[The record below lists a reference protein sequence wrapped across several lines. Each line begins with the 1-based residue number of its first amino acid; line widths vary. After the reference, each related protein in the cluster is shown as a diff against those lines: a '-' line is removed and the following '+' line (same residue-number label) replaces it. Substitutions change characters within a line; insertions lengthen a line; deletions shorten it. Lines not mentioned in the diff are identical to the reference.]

1 MLANQVRV
9 SFEVYP
15 PRDQN
20 SGESL
25 ESSILELAKLDPTFI
40 SVTFGAGGS
49 STKNSLAVLK
59 FILQNTQAAA
69 LAHLTCV
76 GHSFLETKDLV
87 NQFMDEGISDFLAL
101 RGDPQPG
108 MPSEPKGELKSS
120 SELVQLISQVH
131 RERGNDRSDLNVAV
145 ATFPNGHPDSDSIAQ
160 DIQALLA
167 KQNAGA
173 DYAITQLF
181 FFAADYVNFV
191 KLAREAGVTIPILP
205 GIMPV
210 TSMQRLHR
218 VIELTGEKNP
228 EELAKL
234 LSVDSKEQAKDAG
247 IDWAANLVTELVEA
261 GAPGVHLY
269 AFNQHESVTQV
280 LQRAG
285 IR

>member
-87 NQFMDEGISDFLAL
+87 SQFMDEGISDFLAL

-131 RERGNDRSDLNVAV
+131 KERGNNRSDLNVAV
-145 ATFPNGHPDSDSIAQ
+145 AAFPNGHPDSDSIAQ

-167 KQNAGA
+167 KQSSGA

-181 FFAADYVNFV
+181 FFASDYVNFV

-228 EELAKL
+228 EELASL
-234 LSVDSKEQAKDAG
+234 LSVESKEQAKQAG

>member
-1 MLANQVRV
+1 M
-9 SFEVYP
+9 
-15 PRDQN
+15 
-20 SGESL
+20 
-25 ESSILELAKLDPTFI
+25 DPTFI

-49 STKNSLAVLK
+49 STKNSLEVLK
-59 FILQNTQAAA
+59 FILKNTQAAA

-76 GHSFLETKDLV
+76 GHSFLETKELV

-108 MPSEPKGELKSS
+108 MPVEPKGELKTS

-131 RERGNDRSDLNVAV
+131 KERGNNRSDLHVAV

-167 KQNAGA
+167 KQSAGA

-181 FFAADYVNFV
+181 FFAADYVAFV

-210 TSMQRLHR
+210 TSMQRLNR
-218 VIELTGEKNP
+218 VLELTGEKNP
-228 EELAKL
+228 EALANQ
-234 LSVDSKEQAKDAG
+234 LSVSSKEDAKQAG
-247 IDWAANLVTELVEA
+247 IDWAANLVSELVDK

>member
-1 MLANQVRV
+1 LTGEIRV

-25 ESSILELAKLDPTFI
+25 ESSILELAKLNPEFI

-59 FILQNTQAAA
+59 FILENTSASA

-76 GHSFLETKDLV
+76 GHSFLETKALV
-87 NQFMDEGISDFLAL
+87 NEFMDEGITDFLAL
-101 RGDPQPG
+101 RGDPQAG

-131 RERGNDRSDLNVAV
+131 QERGNSRSDLKVAV

-167 KQNAGA
+167 KQSAGA

-181 FFAADYVNFV
+181 FFAKDYVAFV
-191 KLAREAGVTIPILP
+191 KRAREAGVRIPILP

-210 TSMQRLHR
+210 TSMQRLNR

-228 EELAKL
+228 EALAKL
-234 LSVDSKEQAKDAG
+234 LSVGSKEDAKQSG

>member
-1 MLANQVRV
+1 M
-9 SFEVYP
+9 
-15 PRDQN
+15 
-20 SGESL
+20 
-25 ESSILELAKLDPTFI
+25 DPTFI

-49 STKNSLAVLK
+49 STKNSLDVLK
-59 FILQNTQAAA
+59 FILQNTRAAA

-76 GHSFLETKDLV
+76 GHSFLETKALV
-87 NQFMDEGISDFLAL
+87 NEFMDEGISDFLAL

-108 MPSEPKGELKSS
+108 MPIDPKGELKSS

-131 RERGNDRSDLNVAV
+131 KDRGNSRSALNVAV

-181 FFAADYVNFV
+181 FFAADYVAFV
-191 KLAREAGVTIPILP
+191 KRAREAGVSIPILP

-210 TSMQRLHR
+210 TSMQRLNR

-228 EELAKL
+228 EALAKL
-234 LSVDSKEQAKDAG
+234 LSVSSKEDAKQSG

-280 LQRAG
+280 LQKSG

>member
-20 SGESL
+20 SGQSL

-59 FILQNTQAAA
+59 FILQNTPAAA

-131 RERGNDRSDLNVAV
+131 GERGNVRSDLNVAV

-218 VIELTGEKNP
+218 VIELTGEENP
-228 EELAKL
+228 EELARL
-234 LSVDSKEQAKDAG
+234 LSVDSKEQAKQAG

>member
-1 MLANQVRV
+1 LTEQVRV

-25 ESSILELAKLDPTFI
+25 ESSILELAKMDPTFI

-49 STKNSLAVLK
+49 STKNSLEVLK

-76 GHSFLETKDLV
+76 GHSFLETKALV
-87 NQFMDEGISDFLAL
+87 SQFMDEGISDFLAL

-108 MPSEPKGELKSS
+108 MALEPKGELKSS

-131 RERGNDRSDLNVAV
+131 KDRGNSRSALNVAV

-160 DIQALLA
+160 DVQALLA

-181 FFAADYVNFV
+181 FFAADYLAFV

-210 TSMQRLHR
+210 TSMQRLRR
-218 VIELTGEKNP
+218 VLELTGEKNP
-228 EELAKL
+228 EALANN
-234 LSVDSKEQAKDAG
+234 LSVTSKEDAKQAG
-247 IDWAANLVTELVEA
+247 INWAANLALELVEQ

-269 AFNQHESVTQV
+269 AFNQHESVVQV

-285 IR
+285 LR

>member
-1 MLANQVRV
+1 MTGEIRV

-25 ESSILELAKLDPTFI
+25 ESSILELAKLNPEFI

-59 FILQNTQAAA
+59 FILENTSASA

-76 GHSFLETKDLV
+76 GHSFLETKALV
-87 NQFMDEGISDFLAL
+87 NEFMDEGITDFLAL
-101 RGDPQPG
+101 RGDPQAG

-131 RERGNDRSDLNVAV
+131 QERGNSRSDLKVAV
-145 ATFPNGHPDSDSIAQ
+145 ATFPNGHPDSDSIGQ

-167 KQNAGA
+167 KQSAGA

-181 FFAADYVNFV
+181 FFAADYVAFV
-191 KLAREAGVTIPILP
+191 KRAREAGVSIPILP

-210 TSMQRLHR
+210 TSMQRLNR

-228 EELAKL
+228 EALAKL
-234 LSVDSKEQAKDAG
+234 LSVSSKEDAKQSG
-247 IDWAANLVTELVEA
+247 IDWAANLVTELVDA

>member
-1 MLANQVRV
+1 M
-9 SFEVYP
+9 
-15 PRDQN
+15 
-20 SGESL
+20 
-25 ESSILELAKLDPTFI
+25 DPTFI

-49 STKNSLAVLK
+49 STKNSLEVLK
-59 FILQNTQAAA
+59 FILKNTQSAA

-76 GHSFLETKDLV
+76 GHSFLETKELV

-101 RGDPQPG
+101 RGDLQPG
-108 MPSEPKGELKSS
+108 ISVEPKGELRTS

-131 RERGNDRSDLNVAV
+131 NDRGNIRSALKVAV

-160 DIQALLA
+160 DVQALLA

-181 FFAADYVNFV
+181 FFAADYVAFV
-191 KLAREAGVTIPILP
+191 RLAREAGVTIPILP
-205 GIMPV
+205 GIMPD
-210 TSMQRLHR
+210 TTMQRLNR
-218 VIELTGEKNP
+218 VLELTGEKNP
-228 EELAKL
+228 EDLAKQL
-234 LSVDSKEQAKDAG
+234 GVTSKEDATQAG
-247 IDWAANLVTELVEA
+247 IDWAANLVSELVDE

>member
-1 MLANQVRV
+1 MANQVRV

-20 SGESL
+20 SGQSL

>member
-1 MLANQVRV
+1 MSNQVRV

-25 ESSILELAKLDPTFI
+25 ETSIIELAKMDPTFI

-49 STKNSLAVLK
+49 STKNSLEVLK
-59 FILQNTQAAA
+59 FILKNTQAAA
-69 LAHLTCV
+69 LGHLTCV
-76 GHSFLETKDLV
+76 GHSFLETKALV
-87 NQFMDEGISDFLAL
+87 SQFMDEGITDFLAL

-108 MPSEPKGELKSS
+108 MPVEPKGELKTS

-131 RERGNDRSDLNVAV
+131 KERGNSRSELNVAV
-145 ATFPNGHPDSDSIAQ
+145 ATFPNGHPDSDSISQ

-173 DYAITQLF
+173 DYAITQVF
-181 FFAADYVNFV
+181 FFAADYVKFV
-191 KLAREAGVTIPILP
+191 KLAKDAGVTIPILP

-210 TSMQRLHR
+210 TSMQRLNR

-228 EELAKL
+228 EALAAL
-234 LSVDSKEQAKDAG
+234 LSVTAKDDAKQAG
-247 IDWAANLVTELVEA
+247 IDWAANLVSELVNE

>member
-20 SGESL
+20 SGQSL

-59 FILQNTQAAA
+59 FILQNTLAAA

-101 RGDPQPG
+101 RGDPRPG

-181 FFAADYVNFV
+181 FFAADYVSFV

>member
-1 MLANQVRV
+1 MTNQVQV

-15 PRDQN
+15 PRGQN

-25 ESSILELAKLDPTFI
+25 ESSIIELAKMDPTFI

-49 STKNSLAVLK
+49 STKNSLEVLK
-59 FILQNTQAAA
+59 FILKNTQSAA

-76 GHSFLETKDLV
+76 GHSFLETKELV

-101 RGDPQPG
+101 RGDLQPG
-108 MPSEPKGELKSS
+108 IPVEPKGELRTS

-131 RERGNDRSDLNVAV
+131 NDRGNIRSALKVAV

-160 DIQALLA
+160 DVQALLA

-181 FFAADYVNFV
+181 FFAADYVAFV
-191 KLAREAGVTIPILP
+191 RLAREAGVTIPILP

-210 TSMQRLHR
+210 TSMQRLNR
-218 VIELTGEKNP
+218 VLELTGEKNP
-228 EELAKL
+228 EDLAKQL
-234 LSVDSKEQAKDAG
+234 GVTSKEDATQAG
-247 IDWAANLVTELVEA
+247 IDWAANLVSELVDE

-280 LQRAG
+280 LQRSG

>member
-1 MLANQVRV
+1 MLTNQVQV

-15 PRDQN
+15 PRGQN

-25 ESSILELAKLDPTFI
+25 ESSIIELAKMDPTFI

-49 STKNSLAVLK
+49 STKNSLEVLK
-59 FILQNTQAAA
+59 FILKNTQSAA

-76 GHSFLETKDLV
+76 GHSFLETKELV

-101 RGDPQPG
+101 RGDLQPG
-108 MPSEPKGELKSS
+108 IPVEPKGELRTS

-131 RERGNDRSDLNVAV
+131 NDRGNIRSALKVAV

-160 DIQALLA
+160 DVQALLA

-181 FFAADYVNFV
+181 FFAADYVAFV
-191 KLAREAGVTIPILP
+191 RLAREAGVTIPILP

-210 TSMQRLHR
+210 TSMQRLNR
-218 VIELTGEKNP
+218 VLELTGEKNP
-228 EELAKL
+228 EDLAKQL
-234 LSVDSKEQAKDAG
+234 GVTSKEDATQAG
-247 IDWAANLVTELVEA
+247 IDWAANLVSELVDE

>member
-1 MLANQVRV
+1 MNSQVRV

-25 ESSILELAKLDPTFI
+25 ESSIIELAKMDPSFI

-49 STKNSLAVLK
+49 STKNSLEVLK
-59 FILQNTQAAA
+59 FILKNTQASA

-76 GHSFLETKDLV
+76 GHSFLETQALV

-101 RGDPQPG
+101 RGDPPPG
-108 MPSEPKGELKSS
+108 MPIEPKGELKTS

-131 RERGNDRSDLNVAV
+131 KDRGNSRSSLNVAV

-160 DIQALLA
+160 DIQALLS

-181 FFAADYVNFV
+181 FFAADYVAFV
-191 KLAREAGVTIPILP
+191 KLAREAGVIIPILP

-210 TSMQRLHR
+210 TSMQRLNR
-218 VIELTGEKNP
+218 VLELTGEKNP
-228 EELAKL
+228 EALARQL
-234 LSVDSKEQAKDAG
+234 AVSSKEEAKQAG
-247 IDWAANLVTELVEA
+247 IEWAANLLVELVEE

-280 LQRAG
+280 LNRAG

>member
-1 MLANQVRV
+1 LTGEIRV

-25 ESSILELAKLDPTFI
+25 ESSILELAKLNPEFI

-59 FILQNTQAAA
+59 FILEKTSASA

-76 GHSFLETKDLV
+76 GHSFLETKALV
-87 NQFMDEGISDFLAL
+87 NEFMDEGITDFLAL
-101 RGDPQPG
+101 RGDPQAG

-131 RERGNDRSDLNVAV
+131 KERGNSRSDLKVAV

-167 KQNAGA
+167 KQSAGA

-181 FFAADYVNFV
+181 FFAKDYVAFV
-191 KLAREAGVTIPILP
+191 KRAREAGVRIPILP

-210 TSMQRLHR
+210 TSMQRLNR

-228 EELAKL
+228 EALAKL
-234 LSVDSKEQAKDAG
+234 LSVGSKEDAKQSG

>member
-1 MLANQVRV
+1 MTGEIRV

-25 ESSILELAKLDPTFI
+25 ESSILELAKLNPEFI

-59 FILQNTQAAA
+59 FILENTSASA

-76 GHSFLETKDLV
+76 GHSFLETKALV
-87 NQFMDEGISDFLAL
+87 NEFMDEGITDFLAL
-101 RGDPQPG
+101 RGDPQAG

-131 RERGNDRSDLNVAV
+131 QERGNSRSDLKVAV

-167 KQNAGA
+167 KQSAGA

-181 FFAADYVNFV
+181 FFAKDYVAFV
-191 KLAREAGVTIPILP
+191 KRAREAGVRIPILP

-210 TSMQRLHR
+210 TSMQRLNR

-228 EELAKL
+228 EALAKL
-234 LSVDSKEQAKDAG
+234 LSVGSKEDAKQSG

>member
-1 MLANQVRV
+1 MLTNQVQV

-15 PRDQN
+15 PRGQN

-25 ESSILELAKLDPTFI
+25 ESSIIELAKMDPTFI

-49 STKNSLAVLK
+49 STKNSLEVLK
-59 FILQNTQAAA
+59 FILKNTQSAA

-76 GHSFLETKDLV
+76 GHSFLETKELV

-101 RGDPQPG
+101 RGDLQPG
-108 MPSEPKGELKSS
+108 IPVEPKGELRTS

-131 RERGNDRSDLNVAV
+131 NDRGNIRSALKVAV

-160 DIQALLA
+160 DVQALLA

-173 DYAITQLF
+173 DFAITQLF
-181 FFAADYVNFV
+181 FFAADYVAFV
-191 KLAREAGVTIPILP
+191 RLAREAGVTIPILP

-210 TSMQRLHR
+210 TSMQRLNR
-218 VIELTGEKNP
+218 VLELTGEKNP
-228 EELAKL
+228 EDLAKQL
-234 LSVDSKEQAKDAG
+234 GVTSKEDATQAG
-247 IDWAANLVTELVEA
+247 IDWAANLVSELVDE

-280 LQRAG
+280 LQRSG

>member
-1 MLANQVRV
+1 MTGEIRV

-25 ESSILELAKLDPTFI
+25 DSSILELAKLNPEFI

-59 FILQNTQAAA
+59 FILENTSASA

-76 GHSFLETKDLV
+76 GHSFLETKALV
-87 NQFMDEGISDFLAL
+87 NEFMDEGITDFLAL
-101 RGDPQPG
+101 RGDPQAG

-131 RERGNDRSDLNVAV
+131 QDRGNSRSDLKVAV
-145 ATFPNGHPDSDSIAQ
+145 ATFPNGHPDSDSIGQ

-167 KQNAGA
+167 KQSAGA

-181 FFAADYVNFV
+181 FFAEDYVAFV
-191 KLAREAGVTIPILP
+191 KLAREAGVSIPILP

-210 TSMQRLHR
+210 TSMQRLNR

-228 EELAKL
+228 EALAKL
-234 LSVDSKEQAKDAG
+234 LSVSSKEDAKQSG

>member
-25 ESSILELAKLDPTFI
+25 ESSILELAKMDPTFI

-59 FILQNTQAAA
+59 FIHTQTKAAA

-87 NQFMDEGISDFLAL
+87 NQFMDEGITDFLAL

-108 MPSEPKGELKSS
+108 MPAEPKGELKSS

-131 RERGNDRSDLNVAV
+131 KDRGNSRADLQVAV

-181 FFAADYVNFV
+181 FFASDYVSFV

-210 TSMQRLHR
+210 TSMQRLNR
-218 VIELTGEKNP
+218 VIELTGEANP
-228 EELAKL
+228 VALAKA
-234 LSVDSKEQAKDAG
+234 LSADSKEKAKEAG

>member
-1 MLANQVRV
+1 LTSGAKV

-15 PRDQN
+15 PRDEN
-20 SGESL
+20 SGESM
-25 ESSILELAKLDPTFI
+25 ESSVLELAKLNPEFI

-49 STKNSLAVLK
+49 STKNSLEVLK
-59 FILQNTQAAA
+59 FILKNTQASA

-76 GHSFLETKDLV
+76 GHSFLETKALV
-87 NQFMDEGISDFLAL
+87 NDFMDEGITDFLAL
-101 RGDPQPG
+101 RGDPQVG
-108 MPSEPKGELKSS
+108 MPSEQRGEIQSS
-120 SELVQLISQVH
+120 SELVQLITQVH
-131 RERGNDRSDLNVAV
+131 NDRGNSRSDLKIAV

-160 DIQALLA
+160 DIEALLA
-167 KQNAGA
+167 KQRAGA

-181 FFAADYVNFV
+181 FFAADYLSFV
-191 KLAREAGVTIPILP
+191 KLARDAGVSIPILP

-210 TSMQRLHR
+210 TSMQRLNR

-228 EELAKL
+228 LALARL
-234 LSVDSKEQAKDAG
+234 LSTGSKEEAKQAG
-247 IDWAANLVTELVEA
+247 INWAANLVSELVEA

>member
-1 MLANQVRV
+1 MTGEIRV

-25 ESSILELAKLDPTFI
+25 ESSILELAKLNPEFI

-59 FILQNTQAAA
+59 FILENTSASA

-76 GHSFLETKDLV
+76 GHSFLETKALV
-87 NQFMDEGISDFLAL
+87 NEFMDEGITDFLAL
-101 RGDPQPG
+101 RGDPQAG

-131 RERGNDRSDLNVAV
+131 QERGNTRSDLKVAV

-167 KQNAGA
+167 KQSAGA

-181 FFAADYVNFV
+181 FFAADYVAFV
-191 KLAREAGVTIPILP
+191 KLAREAGVSIPILP

-210 TSMQRLHR
+210 TSMQRLNR

-228 EELAKL
+228 EALAKL
-234 LSVDSKEQAKDAG
+234 LSVSSKEDAKQSG

>member
-1 MLANQVRV
+1 MSNQVPV

-25 ESSILELAKLDPTFI
+25 ESSIIELAKLSPDFI

-49 STKNSLAVLK
+49 STKNSLEVLK
-59 FILQNTQAAA
+59 FIRDSTPASA

-76 GHSFLETKDLV
+76 GHSFLETKSLV
-87 NQFMDEGISDFLAL
+87 SQFMDSGITDFLAL
-101 RGDPQPG
+101 RGDLQEG
-108 MPSEPKGELKSS
+108 MPHEPKGELKSS
-120 SELVQLISQVH
+120 SELVQLISQVQ
-131 RERGNDRSDLNVAV
+131 RERGKDRSDLKVAV
-145 ATFPNGHPDSDSIAQ
+145 ATFPNGHPDSDSIDQ
-160 DIQALLA
+160 DVQALLA
-167 KQNAGA
+167 KQIAGA

-181 FFAADYVNFV
+181 FFVEDYVAFV

-210 TSMQRLHR
+210 TSMQRLKR
-218 VIELTGEKNP
+218 VIELTGEENP
-228 EELAKL
+228 LDLAKKL
-234 LSVDSKEQAKDAG
+234 DTSSKEDSKQAG
-247 IDWAANLVTELVEA
+247 IDWAANLVTGLVDA

-280 LQRAG
+280 LQRSG

>member
-1 MLANQVRV
+1 MTGEIRV

-25 ESSILELAKLDPTFI
+25 ESSILELAKLNPEFI

-59 FILQNTQAAA
+59 FILENTSASA

-76 GHSFLETKDLV
+76 GHSFLETKALV
-87 NQFMDEGISDFLAL
+87 NEFMDEGITDFLAL
-101 RGDPQPG
+101 RGDPQVG
-108 MPSEPKGELKSS
+108 MPSDPKGELKSS

-131 RERGNDRSDLNVAV
+131 KERGNSRSDLKVAV

-167 KQNAGA
+167 KQSAGA

-181 FFAADYVNFV
+181 FFAKDYVAFV
-191 KLAREAGVTIPILP
+191 KRAREAGVRIPILP

-210 TSMQRLHR
+210 TSMQRLNR

-228 EELAKL
+228 EALAKL
-234 LSVDSKEQAKDAG
+234 LSVGSKEDAKQSG

>member
-1 MLANQVRV
+1 MANQVRV

-25 ESSILELAKLDPTFI
+25 ESSIVELAKMDPTFI

-59 FILQNTQAAA
+59 FIHTQTKAAA

-87 NQFMDEGISDFLAL
+87 NQFMDEGITDFLAL
-101 RGDPQPG
+101 RGDPQSG
-108 MPSEPKGELKSS
+108 MPTEPKGELKSS

-131 RERGNDRSDLNVAV
+131 KERGNSREDLQVAV

-160 DIQALLA
+160 DIQALSA
-167 KQNAGA
+167 KQSAGA

-181 FFAADYVNFV
+181 FFAADYVRFV

-210 TSMQRLHR
+210 TSMQRLNR

-228 EELAKL
+228 EALANV
-234 LSVDSKEQAKDAG
+234 LSVGSKEEAKEAG

>member
-1 MLANQVRV
+1 MTGEIRV

-25 ESSILELAKLDPTFI
+25 ESSILELAKLNPEFI

-59 FILQNTQAAA
+59 FILENTSASA

-76 GHSFLETKDLV
+76 GHSFLETKALV
-87 NQFMDEGISDFLAL
+87 NEFMDEGITDFLAL
-101 RGDPQPG
+101 RGDPQAG

-131 RERGNDRSDLNVAV
+131 KERGNSRSDLKVAV

-167 KQNAGA
+167 KQSAGA

-181 FFAADYVNFV
+181 FFAKDYVAFV
-191 KLAREAGVTIPILP
+191 KRAREAGVRIPILP

-210 TSMQRLHR
+210 TSMQRLNR

-228 EELAKL
+228 EALAKL
-234 LSVDSKEQAKDAG
+234 LSVGSKEDAKQSG

>member
-1 MLANQVRV
+1 MLAKQVRV

-25 ESSILELAKLDPTFI
+25 ESSILELAKMDPTFI

-59 FILQNTQAAA
+59 FVLQNTQAAA

-76 GHSFLETKDLV
+76 GHSFLETKALV
-87 NQFMDEGISDFLAL
+87 NQFMDEGITDFLAL

-108 MPSEPKGELKSS
+108 MPTEPKGELKTS

-131 RERGNDRSDLNVAV
+131 KDRGNSRTDLQVAV

-210 TSMQRLHR
+210 TSMQRLNR

-228 EELAKL
+228 DALAKM
-234 LSVDSKEQAKDAG
+234 LSVESKDEAKQSG
-247 IDWAANLVTELVEA
+247 IDWAANLVRELVEA

>member
-1 MLANQVRV
+1 LTGEIRV

-25 ESSILELAKLDPTFI
+25 ESSILELAKLNPEFI

-59 FILQNTQAAA
+59 FILENTSASA

-76 GHSFLETKDLV
+76 GHSFLETKALV
-87 NQFMDEGISDFLAL
+87 NEFMDEGITDFLAL
-101 RGDPQPG
+101 RGDPQVG
-108 MPSEPKGELKSS
+108 MPSDPKGELKSS

-131 RERGNDRSDLNVAV
+131 KERGNSRSDLKVAV

-167 KQNAGA
+167 KQSAGA

-181 FFAADYVNFV
+181 FFAKDYVAFV
-191 KLAREAGVTIPILP
+191 KRAREAGVRIPILP

-210 TSMQRLHR
+210 TSMQRLNR

-228 EELAKL
+228 EALAKL
-234 LSVDSKEQAKDAG
+234 LSVGSKEDAKQSG

>member
-1 MLANQVRV
+1 MANQVPV

-15 PRDQN
+15 PRDLS
-20 SGESL
+20 SGENL
-25 ESSILELAKLDPTFI
+25 ESSIVELAKMDPTFI

-49 STKNSLAVLK
+49 STKNSLDVLK
-59 FILQNTQAAA
+59 FILKNTQAEA

-76 GHSFLETKDLV
+76 GHSFLETKALV
-87 NQFMDEGISDFLAL
+87 TQFMDEGITHFLAL

-108 MPSEPKGELKSS
+108 MPVEPKGELKSS

-131 RERGNDRSDLNVAV
+131 NDRGNSRSALKVAV

-181 FFAADYVNFV
+181 FFAADYVAFV

-210 TSMQRLHR
+210 TSMQRLNR

-228 EELAKL
+228 EALAKQL
-234 LSVDSKEQAKDAG
+234 GVTSKEEAKQAG
-247 IDWAANLVTELVEA
+247 IDWAANLLVELVEA

>member
-87 NQFMDEGISDFLAL
+87 NKFMDEGISDFLAL

-131 RERGNDRSDLNVAV
+131 GERGNVRSDLNVAV

-228 EELAKL
+228 QGLAKL
-234 LSVDSKEQAKDAG
+234 LSVDSKEQAKEAG
-247 IDWAANLVTELVEA
+247 IDWAANLVRELAEA

>member
-25 ESSILELAKLDPTFI
+25 ESSILELAKMDPTFI

-59 FILQNTQAAA
+59 FIHTQTTAAA

-87 NQFMDEGISDFLAL
+87 NQFMDEGITDFLAL

-108 MPSEPKGELKSS
+108 MPAEPKGELKSS

-131 RERGNDRSDLNVAV
+131 KDRGNSRADLQVAV

-181 FFAADYVNFV
+181 FFTSDYVSFV

-210 TSMQRLHR
+210 TSMQRLNR
-218 VIELTGEKNP
+218 VIELTGEANP
-228 EELAKL
+228 EALAKV
-234 LSVDSKEQAKDAG
+234 LSTDSKEKAKEAG

>member
-1 MLANQVRV
+1 MTGEIRV

-25 ESSILELAKLDPTFI
+25 ESSILELAKLDPEFI

-59 FILQNTQAAA
+59 FILENTSASA

-76 GHSFLETKDLV
+76 GHSFLETKALV
-87 NQFMDEGISDFLAL
+87 NEFMDEGITDFLAL
-101 RGDPQPG
+101 RGDPQAG

-131 RERGNDRSDLNVAV
+131 QERGNTRSDLKVAV

-167 KQNAGA
+167 KQSAGA

-181 FFAADYVNFV
+181 FFAADYVAFV
-191 KLAREAGVTIPILP
+191 KLARDAGVSIPILP

-210 TSMQRLHR
+210 TSMQRLNR

-228 EELAKL
+228 EGLAKL
-234 LSVDSKEQAKDAG
+234 LSTESKEEAKQAG

>member
-1 MLANQVRV
+1 MTGEIRV

-25 ESSILELAKLDPTFI
+25 ESSILELAKLNPEFI

-59 FILQNTQAAA
+59 FILEKTSASA

-76 GHSFLETKDLV
+76 GHSFLETKALV
-87 NQFMDEGISDFLAL
+87 NEFMDEGITDFLAL
-101 RGDPQPG
+101 RGDPQVG
-108 MPSEPKGELKSS
+108 MPSDPKGELKSS

-131 RERGNDRSDLNVAV
+131 KERGNSRSDLKVAV

-167 KQNAGA
+167 KQSAGA

-181 FFAADYVNFV
+181 FFAKDYVAFV
-191 KLAREAGVTIPILP
+191 KRAREAGVRIPILP

-210 TSMQRLHR
+210 TSMQRLNR

-228 EELAKL
+228 EALAKL
-234 LSVDSKEQAKDAG
+234 LSVGSKEDAKQSG

>member
-1 MLANQVRV
+1 LTGEIRV

-25 ESSILELAKLDPTFI
+25 ESSILELAKLNPEFI

-59 FILQNTQAAA
+59 FILENTSASA

-76 GHSFLETKDLV
+76 GHSFLETKALV
-87 NQFMDEGISDFLAL
+87 NEFMDEGITDFLAL
-101 RGDPQPG
+101 RGDPQVG
-108 MPSEPKGELKSS
+108 MPSDPKGELKSS

-131 RERGNDRSDLNVAV
+131 KERGNSRSDLKVAV

-167 KQNAGA
+167 KQSAGA

-181 FFAADYVNFV
+181 FFAADYVAFV
-191 KLAREAGVTIPILP
+191 KRAQEAGVSIPILP

-210 TSMQRLHR
+210 TSMQRLNR

-228 EELAKL
+228 EALAKL
-234 LSVDSKEQAKDAG
+234 LSVGSKEDAKQSG

>member
-1 MLANQVRV
+1 MTGEIRV

-25 ESSILELAKLDPTFI
+25 ESSILELAKLDPEFI

-59 FILQNTQAAA
+59 FILENTSASA

-76 GHSFLETKDLV
+76 GHSFLETKALV
-87 NQFMDEGISDFLAL
+87 NEFMDEGITDFLAL
-101 RGDPQPG
+101 RGDPQAG

-131 RERGNDRSDLNVAV
+131 QERGNSRSDLKVAV

-167 KQNAGA
+167 KQSAGA
-173 DYAITQLF
+173 DYAITQLI
-181 FFAADYVNFV
+181 FFAEDYVAFV
-191 KLAREAGVTIPILP
+191 KLAREAGVSIPILP

-210 TSMQRLHR
+210 TSMQRLNR

-228 EELAKL
+228 EALAKL
-234 LSVDSKEQAKDAG
+234 LSVGSKEDAKQSG